1 MTNEELSELEQEY
14 IAEEEAR
21 EQEIAEEKGE
31 PPRKFSVKGLTE
43 ALQTSANSLKS
54 LKTRTSTPKGFL
66 S

>member
-43 ALQTSANSLKS
+43 ALQTSANSLKG
-54 LKTRTSTPKGFL
+54 LKIRTSIPKGFH